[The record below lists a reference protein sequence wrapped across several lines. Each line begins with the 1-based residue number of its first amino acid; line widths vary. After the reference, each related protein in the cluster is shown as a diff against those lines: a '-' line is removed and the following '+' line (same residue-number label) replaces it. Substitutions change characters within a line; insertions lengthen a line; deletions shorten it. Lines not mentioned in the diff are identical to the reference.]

1 MFMAQFS
8 KTNWS
13 REMTCYFGFFSPYVL
28 QCVVQCRLVVWLTGW
43 LAGSLGRMHIC
54 ELFIWKSPCDMLLNT
69 EYYISFSTC
78 VVLSH
83 LAVLSWIVADEK
95 KKKKHTNQKTDF
107 CYYFYSYARRFIFRF
122 YFRCCVC
129 SSFVVQILSA

>member
-69 EYYISFSTC
+69 EYYISFSSC

-95 KKKKHTNQKTDF
+95 KKTNKPENGF
-107 CYYFYSYARRFIFRF
+107 LLLLLFICAPLHFSLLF
-122 YFRCCVC
+122 SMLCLQFVC
-129 SSFVVQILSA
+129 RTNT